1 MSSYYDA
8 ICLSHDP
15 AIVMGHDESS
25 WDAAIERGRLEH
37 PRCDLLVGRWSGA
50 LVEVGCPGMSPD
62 ADVCQRHGGGWH
74 RDLVIADAR
83 LLHVAAVVAQHA
95 ENDVALE
102 AAARQ
107 LRMCW
112 TPERLCRI
120 SAALGVE
127 GAL

>member
-50 LVEVGCPGMSPD
+50 LVEVCCPDMPVESDRKP
-62 ADVCQRHGGGWH
+62 HTGWH
-74 RDLVIADAR
+74 REPIVADAR
-83 LLHVAAVVAQHA
+83 LLHIAAVVVQRA

-102 AAARQ
+102 AA
-107 LRMCW
+107 LRRLPMCW
-112 TPERLCRI
+112 TPERLRRI